1 MSLMGREES
10 GRSWEQVDIYQP
22 NFRKKMIANE
32 HRVGII
38 HEHSYPTDSINGQS
52 DHGQAS
58 GDFGESFHMKIHT

>member
-1 MSLMGREES
+1 
-10 GRSWEQVDIYQP
+10 
-22 NFRKKMIANE
+22 MIANE

-52 DHGQAS
+52 DAS